1 MGYTSCF
8 LTHLRPDNLMNALKK
23 HIEAVEYQQGGGLEL
38 VLRESKKDYKIDFE
52 LVHYMKNI

>member
-1 MGYTSCF
+1 
-8 LTHLRPDNLMNALKK
+8 MNALKK